1 MRNLVKQ
8 VKRACTHSS
17 FAYYTYRYRYLLAFS
32 LFGLF
37 SILVEITLVQF
48 VLPSSLPLRI
58 RAATA
63 FLFGLT
69 ISFILN
75 AKCNFRVPRKYL
87 VSTFVRFS
95 LVSSFSFLL
104 NMATMRVIA
113 NDVDGNYALHRI
125 IVAGGLFAG
134 AYALHRKLTFR
145 SARNFGIAVYATPSE
160 RVERIFAK
168 VGRSFDHV
176 HIDLVDASMNSQCGE
191 VDLSKIATAKEYW
204 PDVPLAMHIMSRT
217 PSKWVQPTLDSI
229 DWYLFHL
236 DCDEDLFSLIADCQM
251 RGKKTGVVWHIS
263 NRREMLFPFL
273 PHVDFVMVLGIDR
286 PGQSGQKLLPEA
298 VEVSRWLDRIR
309 PRYGFELMFDGSV
322 NTETVE
328 QIPATYLVAASAVLN
343 AANPVK
349 AICTLK
355 TSGEYER
362 RAA

>member
-1 MRNLVKQ
+1 MRNIATNVE
-8 VKRACTHSS
+8 RAFTHSS
-17 FAYYTYRYRYLLAFS
+17 LAYYLYRYRYLLAFT
-32 LFGLF
+32 LFGLM
-37 SILVEITLVQF
+37 SILVEITLVRF
-48 VLPSSLPLRI
+48 VLPSSLPLRV

-69 ISFILN
+69 TSFILN

-87 VSTFVRFS
+87 VSTFIRFS
-95 LVSSFSFLL
+95 MVSSLSFLL
-104 NMATMRVIA
+104 NMATLRVIA
-113 NDVDGNYALHRI
+113 NEIDGNYALNRI
-125 IVAGGLFAG
+125 VVAGTLFAG

-145 SARNFGIAVYATPSE
+145 SARNFGIAIYASPSE
-160 RVERIFAK
+160 RVDHIFEK
-168 VGRSFDHV
+168 VGRAFDHV
-176 HIDLVDASMNSQCGE
+176 HIDLVDQSMNAQCGE
-191 VDLSKIATAKEYW
+191 VDLSKIANAKGYW
-204 PDVPLAMHIMSRT
+204 PNVPLAMHIMSRT
-217 PSKWVQPTLDSI
+217 PSKWVEPTLDSI

-236 DCDEDLFSLIADCQM
+236 DCDEDLFTLIANCQL
-251 RGKKTGVVWHIS
+251 RGKKTGIVWHVS
-263 NRREMLFPFL
+263 NRRELLFPYL

-322 NTETVE
+322 NTTTVD

-343 AANPVK
+343 AVNPVK